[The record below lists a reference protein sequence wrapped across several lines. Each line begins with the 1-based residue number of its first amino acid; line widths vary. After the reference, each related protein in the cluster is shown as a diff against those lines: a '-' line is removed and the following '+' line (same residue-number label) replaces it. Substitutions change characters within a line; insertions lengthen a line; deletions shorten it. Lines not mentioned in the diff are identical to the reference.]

1 MCGTNIMRCVVV
13 GNSPD
18 VEELGEVVDE
28 HDVVI
33 RTGRVALDGVETL
46 VGSRTDML
54 VTRTNKFDHNHEFG
68 FQVNIPEIDKPVPK
82 EIILLSNHELNPLC
96 VNILSDVD
104 QMVKLNNKEKPTLGL
119 IAVVVA
125 IKLYNKV
132 NIHGI
137 ETQIHSKYHS
147 HGHLG
152 EPGYRRENAFHSLS
166 KEVLYYNK
174 MIRQGIINKI

>member
-1 MCGTNIMRCVVV
+1 MRCVVV

-18 VEELGEVVDE
+18 VKELGAVVDE

-33 RTGRVALDGVETL
+33 RTGRVMLDGVETL
-46 VGSRTDML
+46 VGKRTDML
-54 VTRTNKFDHNHEFG
+54 VTRTNKFDFNHGFG
-68 FQVNIPEIDKPVPK
+68 FQINIPETDKPVPK
-82 EIILLSNHELNPLC
+82 EIILLSNHELDPLC

-119 IAVVVA
+119 IAVIVA

-132 NIHGI
+132 SIHGI
-137 ETQIHSKYHS
+137 ETHIHSKYHS

-152 EPGYRRENAFHSLS
+152 DPEYKRENMFHSLA

-174 MIRQGIINKI
+174 MIRHGIINKI